1 MAWRAEHQVGIGY
14 PMPTIVLL
22 LLVLCKQSENTEQ
35 FASWGFVVHVYVM
48 KTGMLYEQDL
58 MLQDI
63 PILIV
68 L

>member
-1 MAWRAEHQVGIGY
+1 MGIGY

-35 FASWGFVVHVYVM
+35 FASSGFVVHVYVM
-48 KTGMLYEQDL
+48 QTGMLYEQDL